1 MNRGAIHILVFILF
15 ASILLTVSL
24 AQTSQSV
31 GNVSN
36 ISKPFL
42 ANSTILPGYINCLIA
57 YETNQCSDCP
67 PNCITYKSSNFII
80 DNKDL
85 ASNVDKIFE
94 KSLRQISII
103 KSADISTNHTKTA
116 IIYLQSLLLKDS
128 IKPSELNMIT
138 DIFNSINQTNSTTTL
153 AKTLHAK
160 IKELETIKD
169 SSPIAISILN
179 ITSKGVD
186 LLVNSD
192 SIIHR
197 IQGYPD
203 LPYDLNEQKEWINGI
218 LAGTIVGCEISGVL
232 GCLMA
237 SITTSGLV

>member
-1 MNRGAIHILVFILF
+1 MNRGVIYFLVFTLF
-15 ASILLTVSL
+15 ASILLTLSI
-24 AQTSQSV
+24 AQPGLSI
-31 GNVSN
+31 GNV
-36 ISKPFL
+36 SKPFL
-42 ANSTILPGYINCLIA
+42 ANSTILPGYINCLIT
-57 YETNQCSDCP
+57 YTTKQCSECP
-67 PNCITYKSSNFII
+67 PNCITYKASNFII

-103 KSADISTNHTKTA
+103 KSADIATNHTKTA
-116 IIYLQSLLLKDS
+116 IIYLQSLLLKNN
-128 IKPSELNMIT
+128 IKPSELTLIT
-138 DIFNSINQTNSTTTL
+138 DIFNNINQTNSTTTL
-153 AKTLHAK
+153 GKTLNDK

-169 SSPIAISILN
+169 SSPIAISIVNL
-179 ITSKGVD
+179 TSKSVD

-203 LPYDLNEQKEWINGI
+203 LPYDINEQKEWINGI
-218 LAGTIVGCEISGVL
+218 LSGTIVGCEISGVL

-237 SITTSGLV
+237 SILTSGII

>member
-1 MNRGAIHILVFILF
+1 LYV
-15 ASILLTVSL
+15 
-24 AQTSQSV
+24 AQTSHST
-31 GNVSN
+31 GN

-42 ANSTILPGYINCLIA
+42 ANSTILPGYINCLIS
-57 YETNQCSDCP
+57 YTTNQCSECP
-67 PNCITYKSSNFII
+67 PNCITYKASNFII

-85 ASNVDKIFE
+85 ASNVDKVFE

-116 IIYLQSLLLKDS
+116 IIYLQSLLLKNN
-128 IKPSELNMIT
+128 IKPSELTLIT
-138 DIFNSINQTNSTTTL
+138 DIFNDINQTNSTTTL
-153 AKTLHAK
+153 GKTLHDK
-160 IKELETIKD
+160 IKELEMKKD
-169 SSPIAISILN
+169 SSPIAISIVN

-218 LAGTIVGCEISGVL
+218 LSGTIVGCEISGVL

-237 SITTSGLV
+237 SILTSGIV

>member
-1 MNRGAIHILVFILF
+1 MNRGAIYLLVFTLF
-15 ASILLTVSL
+15 TSILLTLSVV
-24 AQTSQSV
+24 QTGHST
-31 GNVSN
+31 GNV
-36 ISKPFL
+36 SKPFL
-42 ANSTILPGYINCLIA
+42 ANSTILPGYINCLIS
-57 YETNQCSDCP
+57 YTTNQCSECP
-67 PNCITYKSSNFII
+67 PNCITYKASNFII

-85 ASNVDKIFE
+85 ASNVDKVFE

-116 IIYLQSLLLKDS
+116 IIYLQSLLLKNN
-128 IKPSELNMIT
+128 IKPSELTLIT
-138 DIFNSINQTNSTTTL
+138 DIFNDINQTNSTTTL
-153 AKTLHAK
+153 GKTLHDK
-160 IKELETIKD
+160 IKELEMKKD
-169 SSPIAISILN
+169 SSPIAISIVN
-179 ITSKGVD
+179 ITSKGID

-218 LAGTIVGCEISGVL
+218 LSGTIVGCEISGVL

-237 SITTSGLV
+237 SILTSGIV

>member
-1 MNRGAIHILVFILF
+1 MNRGAIYFLVFTLF
-15 ASILLTVSL
+15 TSILLTLSV
-24 AQTSQSV
+24 AQTSYST
-31 GNVSN
+31 GNV
-36 ISKPFL
+36 SKPFL
-42 ANSTILPGYINCLIA
+42 ANSTILPGYINCLIS
-57 YETNQCSDCP
+57 YTTNQCSECP
-67 PNCITYKSSNFII
+67 PNCITYKASNFII

-103 KSADISTNHTKTA
+103 KSADIDTNHTKTA
-116 IIYLQSLLLKDS
+116 IIYLQSLLLKNN
-128 IKPSELNMIT
+128 IKPSELTLIT
-138 DIFNSINQTNSTTTL
+138 DIFNNINQTNSTTTL
-153 AKTLHAK
+153 GKTLHDK

-169 SSPIAISILN
+169 SSPIAISIVNL
-179 ITSKGVD
+179 TSKSVD

-203 LPYDLNEQKEWINGI
+203 LPYDIHEQKEWINGI
-218 LAGTIVGCEISGVL
+218 LSGTIVGCEISGVL

-237 SITTSGLV
+237 SILTSGIV

>member
-1 MNRGAIHILVFILF
+1 MNRGAIYLLVFTLF
-15 ASILLTVSL
+15 TSFLLTLSV
-24 AQTSQSV
+24 AQTSHSA
-31 GNVSN
+31 GNV
-36 ISKPFL
+36 SKPFL
-42 ANSTILPGYINCLIA
+42 ANSTILPGYINCLIS
-57 YETNQCSDCP
+57 YTTNQCSECP
-67 PNCITYKSSNFII
+67 PNCITYKASNFII

-85 ASNVDKIFE
+85 ASNVDKVFE

-116 IIYLQSLLLKDS
+116 VIYLQSLLLKNN
-128 IKPSELNMIT
+128 IKPSELTLIT
-138 DIFNSINQTNSTTTL
+138 DIFNDINQTNSTTTL
-153 AKTLHAK
+153 GKTLHDK
-160 IKELETIKD
+160 IKELEMKKD
-169 SSPIAISILN
+169 SSPIAISIVN

-218 LAGTIVGCEISGVL
+218 LSGTIVGCEISGVL

-237 SITTSGLV
+237 SILTSGIV